1 MKEIFTIGDSNYN
14 IEYFLQLLIK
24 NNIDCIVDV
33 RSDPHDNCPT
43 EFNMENLNKT
53 LDEYNI
59 VYNYMGYEFGITKTE
74 ENSYYEEENS
84 EFEKVEKN
92 FNFLQGIER
101 LKIGIS
107 MGYNIALMYSEN
119 DNFKYDYCITIGK
132 ILEKAD
138 FNVNHIMKNG
148 ACIHQQH
155 IEERFLQ
162 EIKETNIY
170 NNCNKFNLL
179 EESYLRNID
188 FSAK

>member
-33 RSDPHDNCPT
+33 RSDPHANCPT

-84 EFEKVEKN
+84 QFEKVEKN

-148 ACIHQQH
+148 ACIHQKH
-155 IEERFLQ
+155 IEGRFLQ